1 MKHLALTIILNEHK
15 MSGEIPLYE
24 VIVRR
29 LARVH
34 IAGVTVTAGI
44 MGYGKHGEVH
54 RKRLF
59 GVSDERPVTIFA
71 VDQEEAIRAVLPEIR
86 ELLSD
91 GLICVSEVEVL

>member
-1 MKHLALTIILNEHK
+1 MKHLALTVILNEHK

-24 VIVRR
+24 VIIRR

-34 IAGVTVTAGI
+34 IAGATVTAGI

-59 GVSDERPVTIFA
+59 GVADERPITIFA
-71 VDQEEAIRAVLPEIR
+71 VDQEEAIRKVVPEIR

-91 GLICVSEVEVL
+91 GLICVSEVEVF